1 MEICITQVEVF
12 FKIGNTN
19 MVQIFKGAENVN
31 LPPDIVPNYFVP
43 FLGGN
48 YTEDKPHI

>member
-1 MEICITQVEVF
+1 
-12 FKIGNTN
+12 

-31 LPPDIVPNYFVP
+31 LPPDIAPSYFVP